1 MLFRWLLFFS
11 VDYDTVISSRVL
23 LGLDPEL
30 QGYPV
35 PVGVLLKSCYLF
47 DEEDQSGV
55 EVGWSGLM

>member
-1 MLFRWLLFFS
+1 MVLFFS

-35 PVGVLLKSCYLF
+35 PVGVLF
-47 DEEDQSGV
+47 
-55 EVGWSGLM
+55 EVLLPF